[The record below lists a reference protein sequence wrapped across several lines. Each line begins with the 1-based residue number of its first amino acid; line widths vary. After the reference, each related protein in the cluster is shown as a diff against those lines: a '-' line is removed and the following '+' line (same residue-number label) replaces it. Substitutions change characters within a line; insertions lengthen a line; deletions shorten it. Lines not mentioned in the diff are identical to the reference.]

1 MWYWAIRINHALF
14 WGSEPTPFEN
24 CHDTKR
30 IFAMIVGWLEILST
44 YLVIF
49 LICQGSEKYM
59 ENFFLKKGAQKIK
72 PEINRLS
79 SVPSTSWVST
89 LIQLLSLIEKR
100 RRRGGVGWIACVF
113 LRENWDAKRQ
123 GKYAPLHT
131 VHFLCW
137 KKCQMYYLRLC
148 QLQSV
153 CLPPIFSFLTSMF
166 VVFLMRWW
174 FF

>member
-1 MWYWAIRINHALF
+1 MVLGYKNKPCFILRLWTHTLRKLSWHETNIRDDCGVTWN
-14 WGSEPTPFEN
+14 S
-24 CHDTKR
+24 K
-30 IFAMIVGWLEILST
+30 